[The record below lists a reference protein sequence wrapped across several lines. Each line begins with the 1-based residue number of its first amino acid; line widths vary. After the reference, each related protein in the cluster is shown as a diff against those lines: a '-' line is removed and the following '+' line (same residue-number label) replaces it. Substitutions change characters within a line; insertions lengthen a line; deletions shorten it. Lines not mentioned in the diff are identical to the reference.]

1 MVVYFSGTGN
11 SRLCARVIAKALDD
25 SVLDSF
31 SYIRNRREASLY
43 SEKPW
48 VFVAPIHAWLLP
60 AAFAEFL
67 EESRFT
73 GCRDAYFVITC
84 GSEIGAVDRGL
95 RGLCEEMHLNYR
107 GVMPI
112 PMPNNY
118 MLFSDLE
125 TPEEAEAIIAEARPK
140 MAEAARLISVGSP
153 FPRRKIGLVDAVK
166 SAAIGPVFARFATD
180 ARPFYFTDGC
190 IGCGKCEKL
199 CPKGNIVMMDGKPHW
214 EDRCMQCLACI
225 NACPEKAIEYGKK
238 TVGKRRY
245 YCTLEE

>member
-1 MVVYFSGTGN
+1 MVVFFSGTGN
-11 SRLCARVIAKALDD
+11 SRLCAKVIGKALGDE
-25 SVLDSF
+25 VLDSF
-31 SYIRNRREASLY
+31 PYLRRRREAGLY

-60 AAFAEFL
+60 MAFAEFL
-67 EESRFT
+67 KESRFS

-84 GSEIGAVDRGL
+84 GSEIGAVERGL
-95 RGLCEEMHLNYR
+95 KGLCEEMELNFR

-118 MLFSDLE
+118 MLFSDLD
-125 TPEEAEAIIAEARPK
+125 TPEEAEAILAAARGK
-140 MAEAARLISVGSP
+140 MAEAAEYIAAGMP
-153 FPRRKIGLVDAVK
+153 FPRVKTGLADTVK
-166 SAAIGPVFARFATD
+166 SAVIGPAFARFATD
-180 ARPFYFTDGC
+180 ARPFYVTEKC

-199 CPKGNIVMMDGKPHW
+199 CPRGNIVMTDGKPHW
-214 EDRCMQCLACI
+214 EDGCMQCLACI
-225 NACPEKAIEYGKK
+225 NVCPEQAIEYGKK

>member
-1 MVVYFSGTGN
+1 MVVFFSGTGN
-11 SRLCARVIAKALDD
+11 SRLCANVIAKALGDE
-25 SVLDSF
+25 VLDSF
-31 SYIRNRREASLY
+31 PYIRGRREAGLY

-48 VFVAPIHAWLLP
+48 IFVAPIHAWLLP
-60 AAFAEFL
+60 RAFAEFL
-67 EESRFT
+67 TESRFS

-84 GSEIGAVDRGL
+84 GSEIGAVERGL
-95 RGLCEEMHLNYR
+95 KGLCEEMELNFR

-118 MLFSDLE
+118 MLFSDLD
-125 TPEEAEAIIAEARPK
+125 TPEEAETILAATRLR
-140 MAEAARLISVGSP
+140 MAEAAELIAAGAP
-153 FPRRKIGLVDAVK
+153 FPRRKISIADAVK
-166 SAAIGPVFARFATD
+166 SAAIGPAFARFATD
-180 ARPFYFTDGC
+180 ARPFYVTDAC

-225 NACPEKAIEYGKK
+225 NVCPEQAIEYGKK

-245 YCTLEE
+245 YCSLEE